1 MKTSPT
7 ELLEER
13 SRALLEDSAERL
25 DARTRSRLTQAR
37 HAALDELKK
46 SHSRPARWIWAP
58 AGGIAAVAAAAIL
71 VSLWSVGTRTSP
83 EAGALPLEDFDIVA
97 EGEPLEM
104 LQDVEFYAW
113 LSDRTAAD
121 ADDHNG

>member
-1 MKTSPT
+1 MKTSST
-7 ELLEER
+7 EPLEER
-13 SRALLEDSAERL
+13 SRTLLEDSVEHL

-37 HAALDELKK
+37 SAALDELKQ
-46 SHSRPARWIWAP
+46 SHATRARWFWAP

-71 VSLWSVGTRTSP
+71 ISVWSGGTRTSP
-83 EAGALPLEDFDIVA
+83 EAGGLPLEDFDIVA

-113 LSDRTAAD
+113 LPDRTAAA